1 MGYCKSE
8 DIFELKDSMTI
19 ARWIRLGIPDFI
31 SFEKRTGII
40 AVLSDDEKVVF
51 EKAYSIDF
59 SGEYRL
65 SEEINDN
72 EKNVIVN
79 IFTRIYGSRVIE
91 ATIEDVTAEI
101 EMSLTTGGYVVP
113 VPENALYFSLV
124 KRICKYLTL
133 YTLLVNGGALE
144 VEGDKQFIEMCERMK
159 EELTKIAEG
168 KMKLPLKGVNQV
180 FVKSPGKIADWEKY

>member
-1 MGYCKSE
+1 MGYCKPE

-113 VPENALYFSLV
+113 VPENALYFNLV

-180 FVKSPGKIADWEKY
+180 FIKSPGKIADWEKY